1 MKNVLFTTTALVAF
15 SATAAFADLTVS
27 GMGELGLTSNDANVG
42 DDLSLHTDFDIVWSF
57 TGSTDGG
64 LSFGATGDWDEAP
77 AEESAAVFVSGA
89 FGTITGGDTDGAF
102 DFAMYDIQNG
112 GLAGEAD
119 HFSGNSDLDNVADIG
134 GGTPSQL
141 VRYDIAFGGTTIS
154 ASWEN
159 GNTAAANSTK
169 QTIGLGAKFSFGS
182 IALGTGFQQND
193 GDTISGLSVQAGVGP
208 AKVTVS
214 YATVTDDQA
223 GIAFGAAAGDQ
234 GKTTTGISA
243 TFGAGAATI
252 GVAYEDVN
260 NKAVADTDAWGAW
273 VDYSLGGGATAKIA
287 TGETHA
293 GASKFG
299 GGIGLS
305 F

>member
-42 DDLSLHTDFDIVWSF
+42 EDLSLHTDFDIVWSF
-57 TGSTDGG
+57 TGATDGG
-64 LSFGATGDWDEAP
+64 LSFGATGDWDEANV
-77 AEESAAVFVSGA
+77 EESAAVFVSGA
-89 FGTITGGDTDGAF
+89 FGTVTGGDTDGAF
-102 DFAMYDIQNG
+102 DAAMYDIQNG

-119 HFSGNSDLDNVADIG
+119 HFSGNSDLDNVADIAAA
-134 GGTPSQL
+134 GTASQL
-141 VRYDIAFGGTTIS
+141 VRYDIAFGSTTVS

-159 GNTAAANSTK
+159 GNTAAATTK
-169 QTIGLGAKFSFGS
+169 QTLGLGAKFSFGS

-208 AKVTVS
+208 ATVTVS
-214 YATVTDDQA
+214 YATVTDDAA
-223 GIAFGAAAGDQ
+223 GVAYAAGD
-234 GKTTTGISA
+234 KTTTGISA

-260 NKAVADTDAWGAW
+260 NSGAVADTDAWGAW
-273 VDYSLGGGATAKIA
+273 VDYSLGGGATAKVA
-287 TGETHA
+287 AGETHA